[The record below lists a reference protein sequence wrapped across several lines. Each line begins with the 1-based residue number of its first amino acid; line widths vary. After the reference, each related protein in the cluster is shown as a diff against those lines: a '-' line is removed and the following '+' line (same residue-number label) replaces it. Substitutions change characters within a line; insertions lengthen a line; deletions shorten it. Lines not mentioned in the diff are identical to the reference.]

1 MTYWQNTG
9 KIRFSVCLIGSSLR
23 SQECGEERRG
33 NEKKRAS
40 EFQVVL
46 PGTSSAVLVCSVLS
60 LIRIFIIRSAS
71 DPPPFLPKYHHHNG
85 RQQDSNTQKSMAK
98 KCKENN

>member
-23 SQECGEERRG
+23 SQECGEERKEEG

-46 PGTSSAVLVCSVLS
+46 VLC
-60 LIRIFIIRSAS
+60 
-71 DPPPFLPKYHHHNG
+71 
-85 RQQDSNTQKSMAK
+85 
-98 KCKENN
+98 